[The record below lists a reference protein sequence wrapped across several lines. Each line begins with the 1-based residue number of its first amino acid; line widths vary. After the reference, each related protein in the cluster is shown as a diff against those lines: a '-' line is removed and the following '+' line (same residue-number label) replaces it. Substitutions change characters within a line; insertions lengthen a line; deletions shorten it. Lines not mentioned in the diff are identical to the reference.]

1 METNRGW
8 EATQSRKP
16 LPPLGWRDPSREAR
30 SYSTMMA
37 TNLPCLHDGSW
48 DLRGRGRLV
57 GSYNDKR
64 DIAINVS

>member
-1 METNRGW
+1 M
-8 EATQSRKP
+8 KP
-16 LPPLGWRDPSREAR
+16 IPLLGWRDPSREAR

-37 TNLPCLHDGSW
+37 TNHPRLCDGSW
-48 DLRGRGRLV
+48 DLGGRGRLV